1 MSASVHYKFRSAK
14 HFGRVQFEGDFI
26 QLAELKVAIVEQEK
40 LQFGEDFDLQVV
52 DAQTQEEYHDEE
64 MLIPKNTSVIV
75 KRIPAGQKQG
85 ILSQIA
91 LAKKNERFAEILD
104 RSTSGTGVTAGVIA
118 AAARQFLAGKLG
130 SVSGINPSAASNE
143 PVRLRSGDEETRL
156 ASVIQAAGAG
166 DLSANQRSSQRPGG
180 RPTGPMAA
188 DGPPAGAQPP
198 PGYICHRCGEPGHY
212 IQHCTASLDGDV
224 NVIRVK
230 RPTGIPRSMLK
241 TIDAPLDGGTE
252 LQLPGGKFVTLATDD
267 REFAKEPLAVRM
279 ARLAEAR
286 AALEEGAK
294 DPEAMSGV
302 APAAAELNH
311 SVSEDKNESEI
322 IRNQGDFSET
332 QARCTKRESSAYHV
346 SDRMEDSPSLPADIR
361 HDLPYFPLPKLSQKE
376 MFFGEAEPP
385 AAREFQEVVWGI
397 ILMNRSHAFGDGQSP
412 VTEARASAGQTPAA
426 VVTEPRGYVTAHS
439 RAPSRPPDGPEI
451 AQDVDESWDAGV
463 QRARTKQRASVSAS
477 QPRRRG
483 ESKMDPPGALERTG
497 SEHEVRKH
505 FPSPTDR
512 QISPSGSQSRGN
524 VPQPLSGTSKKD
536 QTSMNRNRLHP
547 SSPSQYQGKRFL
559 GENGDKAPMREP
571 VATERV
577 ILPQPRVAT
586 LHQRETFSS
595 GSSSR
600 AMPDEEATEHARNN
614 RGSLSRPGLD
624 GSKELMR
631 PQGNAMTS
639 PRGETPSAL
648 GSGDAPSYQ
657 RERQKPESR
666 SALSSE
672 LGQHREQPSLHV
684 DTKPAQRGT
693 TARTRPL
700 SGSQKLKQDLSFTHS
715 GPARDDPRKS
725 LYTAYSRDAEDANA
739 PDRNSL
745 GNATQTKVNT
755 KVRESCETAASDGSI
770 RPTGQQRVT
779 EHHHAG
785 TRTATSVLVSNDRPY
800 GSQHRENSAQKDQT
814 ITVIQ
819 RLSRSGPG
827 VATSLEQ
834 ASPQHFRT
842 QAATGAPNRSKI
854 PVFARLGP
862 KVETNEAEQAD
873 RRVASS
879 LASPASS
886 SEASRGSVTV
896 IPRSTLRA
904 RNNEPATPLV
914 SEKPGRVQLGAPGEA
929 SAPSLKRPAPS
940 TDATGV
946 KRRRD
951 AASPHEKATVS
962 VFERLGPA
970 LPVPTHLAKRIST
983 GNAANSRGHAGKAVL
998 PREPVAAASKSTNG
1012 GTSEGRRI
1020 SLPPA
1025 RPGTPSS
1032 QPGIERK
1039 RQNQPALPW

>member
-130 SVSGINPSAASNE
+130 PVSGINPSAASNE

-166 DLSANQRSSQRPGG
+166 DSSANQRGSQRPGG

-332 QARCTKRESSAYHV
+332 QARFTERESSAYHV
-346 SDRMEDSPSLPADIR
+346 SDRMEDSLSLPADIR

-376 MFFGEAEPP
+376 LFFGEAEPP

-397 ILMNRSHAFGDGQSP
+397 ILMNRTHALGDGQSP
-412 VTEARASAGQTPAA
+412 VTEARASAGQTPPA
-426 VVTEPRGYVTAHS
+426 VVTEPRGYVTAHG
-439 RAPSRPPDGPEI
+439 RAPNRPPDGPEI
-451 AQDVDESWDAGV
+451 AQDVDESRDAGV
-463 QRARTKQRASVSAS
+463 QRARTKQRASASTS
-477 QPRRRG
+477 QPRQRG
-483 ESKMDPPGALERTG
+483 ESKMDPPRLLERTG
-497 SEHEVRKH
+497 PGHMVRKH
-505 FPSPTDR
+505 FPSPADR
-512 QISPSGSQSRGN
+512 QMSPSGPQSRGS
-524 VPQPLSGTSKKD
+524 VPQLLSSISKKD

-547 SSPSQYQGKRFL
+547 SNPSQYQGKHFL
-559 GENGDKAPMREP
+559 GENGDKAPVREP
-571 VATERV
+571 VATEGAA
-577 ILPQPRVAT
+577 LPQPRVAT
-586 LHQRETFSS
+586 PHQKETFSS

-600 AMPDEEATEHARNN
+600 AIPDEEATEHASK
-614 RGSLSRPGLD
+614 SLSRPGLD
-624 GSKELMR
+624 GSKELKR
-631 PQGNAMTS
+631 PQGNTLTS
-639 PRGETPSAL
+639 SRGKTPSAL

-666 SALSSE
+666 STLSSE
-672 LGQHREQPSLHV
+672 VGQRRGQPSLQV
-684 DTKPAQRGT
+684 DAKSVQRGA

-700 SGSQKLKQDLSFTHS
+700 SGSQRLKQDSSFTPS
-715 GPARDDPRKS
+715 GPTRDDSRKS
-725 LYTAYSRDAEDANA
+725 LYAAYSRDAGDANA

-745 GNATQTKVNT
+745 GNATQTKMNT
-755 KVRESCETAASDGSI
+755 KVRESCKTAASDGSI

-785 TRTATSVLVSNDRPY
+785 ARTATSVPVSNERPC
-800 GSQHRENSAQKDQT
+800 GSQHQENSAQKVQT
-814 ITVIQ
+814 IPVIQ
-819 RLSRSGPG
+819 RLSRSEPG

-842 QAATGAPNRSKI
+842 QATTGAPNRSKI

-862 KVETNEAEQAD
+862 KVETNEAEQAEK
-873 RRVASS
+873 RVASS
-879 LASPASS
+879 LASSASL
-886 SEASRGSVTV
+886 SEASRGSVPAT
-896 IPRSTLRA
+896 PRSSLRA
-904 RNNEPATPLV
+904 RNNKPATSLV
-914 SEKPGRVQLGAPGEA
+914 SEKPGRLQLGAPGEA

-940 TDATGV
+940 TDVTGV
-946 KRRRD
+946 KRQRD
-951 AASPHEKATVS
+951 TASPHEKATAS

-983 GNAANSRGHAGKAVL
+983 GNAANSGGHAGKAVL
-998 PREPVAAASKSTNG
+998 PREPVGVASKSTNG
-1012 GTSEGRRI
+1012 GTSEGRRS
-1020 SLPPA
+1020 SLSPA
-1025 RPGTPSS
+1025 RAGTPSS
-1032 QPGIERK
+1032 QPGIERM
-1039 RQNQPALPW
+1039 RQNQSALPW